1 MCKFSIRLSAL
12 ALFLSISMFAFSQEQ
27 MDRVAR
33 GSIPEEL
40 LRPKRGEAPRYPIDI
55 VIGELGK
62 GTASDAAFSFA
73 NYIGSAFLSG
83 NMENSA
89 LASIDSVLR
98 QSLLSSLDVISPL
111 SFRLGGGRE
120 EADGAVSFL
129 IRFIGKDQ
137 GITGELYIRYT
148 SRQSKG
154 EDGEVKTSGRWIFE
168 ELLLEEPKD
177 RNVEEKESI
186 YRNDFYPYERFY

>member
-1 MCKFSIRLSAL
+1 MRLLAL
-12 ALFLSISMFAFSQEQ
+12 ALFLFFSAFAFSQER

-40 LRPKRGEAPRYPIDI
+40 LRPKRGEAPRYPVDI

-73 NYIGSAFLSG
+73 NYISNAFLSG
-83 NMENSA
+83 NTENPA
-89 LASIDSVLR
+89 LASIDSGLR
-98 QSLLSSLDVISPL
+98 ESLLSSLDVIAPL

-120 EADGAVSFL
+120 EADGAISFL

-137 GITGELYIRYT
+137 GISGELYIRYS
-148 SRQSKG
+148 SRQTQG
-154 EDGEVKTSGRWIFE
+154 ENGEVKTSGRWVFE

-177 RNVEEKESI
+177 RDTEQKESI